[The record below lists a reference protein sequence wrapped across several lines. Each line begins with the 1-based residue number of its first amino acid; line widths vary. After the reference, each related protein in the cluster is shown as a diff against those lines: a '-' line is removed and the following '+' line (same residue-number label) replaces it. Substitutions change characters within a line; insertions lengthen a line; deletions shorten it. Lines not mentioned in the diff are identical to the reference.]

1 MLIADHDILVLITLA
16 SCALIFTSL
25 IGLSGTLLNSR
36 PLLAIYAIL
45 LWPTLV
51 TLLSVGY
58 KSYRRAHHNLDYKL
72 SGGWSREFSVSG
84 RRLIQD
90 ALQCCG
96 YFSSQHE
103 ASPSKRC
110 YLRTPLPG
118 CKDKFFDFEKENL
131 GAVWRSAFA
140 LVPIHLVNMV
150 IALLCAN
157 HSTNMFGKR
166 IMPKQYRLDPNDVHS
181 DAEKLLGAP
190 FTSLASPA
198 STAHNEEKA
207 GVREKIDKL

>member
-1 MLIADHDILVLITLA
+1 MVVADNDILVLITLA
-16 SCALIFTSL
+16 SCTLIFASM

-36 PLLAIYAIL
+36 PLLAVYAIL
-45 LWPTLV
+45 LWPTFV

-58 KSYRRAHHNLDYKL
+58 TSYRRAHHNLDYKL
-72 SGGWSREFSVSG
+72 SGGWSRQYSVVG

-103 ASPSKRC
+103 ASPSRRC

-118 CKDKFFDFEKENL
+118 CRDRFFEFERENL
-131 GAVWRSAFA
+131 KAVWKSAFA

-150 IALLCAN
+150 VALLCAN

-166 IMPKQYRLDPNDVHS
+166 IMPKQYRLGPKDVQS
-181 DAEKLLGAP
+181 DAEKLLGASFIDISSP
-190 FTSLASPA
+190 GSLP
-198 STAHNEEKA
+198 HGDEEKNA
-207 GVREKIDKL
+207 MKKSDE